1 MSATKKAR
9 SKRKVKRAGAKALRS
24 ANPPNTYPRRDG
36 ATAPATDPAFETKG
50 ADHADLHR
58 HS

>member
-36 ATAPATDPAFETKG
+36 ATAPALDATSQTKE
-50 ADHADLHR
+50 R
-58 HS
+58 